1 MNDQA
6 DEGYVYLIPEI
17 IEDRIQI
24 SGVFSQPTSTSTV
37 GYGVNLSF
45 PELHIYRTLRSRE
58 LSLLRGKV
66 EAVLELWEKKCLQYL
81 QYQTDRYRAGAVDQ
95 LNRDTDKRLRL
106 LRNIL
111 VDALDNTPSADWL
124 RIECRGVFSVTPK
137 ELYGIPDIPA
147 YILMDEDG
155 RPADVLRLDQV
166 RKPDIEKTKKQ
177 FGAITK
183 VFSPSKVREAV
194 DQELERWSKKRSDI
208 GVANAERR
216 ATLRQAQDIYDAS
229 KSMFKAGRES
239 DQSIL
244 KNIKTNYERLA
255 TTVLNSDFATCA
267 VEEHCDLIMMAIK
280 YPDEICSNWLMNYV
294 PERKVLHLDLDLPAI
309 DQLRLPKAWEYSTS
323 SAEVVEIKLSKR
335 EVAELCDLV
344 CYQMLLR
351 TMRDLFVAD
360 EARAI
365 ETIICNGQV
374 AFQGSDSD
382 EWSSRVVASVSADR
396 EELLQLDFV
405 AESPSALFEQ
415 LGGITAGAPH
425 LAMPVQPMG

>member
-177 FGAITK
+177 FGVITK

-244 KNIKTNYERLA
+244 QNIKTNYERLA
-255 TTVLNSDFATCA
+255 TTVLNSDFTTCA

>member
-1 MNDQA
+1 MDDQL
-6 DEGYVYLIPEI
+6 DEGYVYVIPEI

-24 SGVFSQPTSTSTV
+24 SGVFLHSTSTSMV
-37 GYGVNLSF
+37 RYGVNLSF
-45 PELHIYRTLRSRE
+45 PELHLYRTLRSRE

-66 EAVLELWEKKCLQYL
+66 EAVLELWEKKCIQHLH
-81 QYQTDRYRAGAVDQ
+81 YQTDRYRAAAVDQ
-95 LNRDTDKRLRL
+95 LNRDADKRLLL

-111 VDALDNTPSADWL
+111 LDSLDSTPSADWL
-124 RIECRGVFSVTPK
+124 RIECRGAFSLTPE

-147 YILMDEDG
+147 YILTDADG
-155 RPADVLRLDQV
+155 RAADFLRLDQV
-166 RKPDIEKTKKQ
+166 RKPDIEKTKNQ

-183 VFSPSKVREAV
+183 FFRPSTVREAV
-194 DQELERWSKKRSDI
+194 DQELERWSKKRSEI

-216 ATLRQAQDIYDAS
+216 ATLRQAQNIFDAS
-229 KSMFKAGRES
+229 KSMFKTGRES
-239 DQSIL
+239 DRHVLQ
-244 KNIKTNYERLA
+244 NIKTNYGKLA
-255 TTVLNSDFATCA
+255 SGVLSGDSASCA
-267 VEEHCDLIMMAIK
+267 VEEYCDLIMMAIE

-294 PERKVLHLDLDLPAI
+294 PERKVLHLDLDLPTI
-309 DQLRLPKAWEYSTS
+309 DQLSLPKAWEYSTS
-323 SAEVVEIKLSKR
+323 SAEVVEIKLSER

-365 ETIICNGQV
+365 ETIICNGQI

-382 EWSSRVVASVSADR
+382 EWSSRVVISLSADR